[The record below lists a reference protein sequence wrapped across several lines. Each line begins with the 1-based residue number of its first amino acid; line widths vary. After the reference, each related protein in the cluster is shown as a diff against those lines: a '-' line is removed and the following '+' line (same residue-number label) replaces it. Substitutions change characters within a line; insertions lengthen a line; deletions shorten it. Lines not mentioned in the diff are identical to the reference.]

1 MRRYFRP
8 WYSAAAM
15 AAALV
20 LMMLA
25 SNIVEYIS
33 LSRQNQAAMKQMSM
47 IYMQVFPGSK
57 NVHNPYQRMQSEM
70 RRLQG
75 TSTDNSFS
83 EMLVTVAPVARSI
96 NQLDVRQLRY
106 QQGKMEILVE
116 LPSLQELEQ
125 FKLKLTENTPW
136 NVELRSA
143 DASGKKVQGR
153 LLISKSS

>member
-1 MRRYFRP
+1 M
-8 WYSAAAM
+8 SA
-15 AAALV
+15 
-20 LMMLA
+20 
-25 SNIVEYIS
+25 
-33 LSRQNQAAMKQMSM
+33 
-47 IYMQVFPGSK
+47 IYTRAFPGSK
-57 NVHNPYQRMQSEM
+57 DVLNPYQRMQSEM

-75 TSTDNSFS
+75 TNKDNSFS
-83 EMLVTVAPVARSI
+83 EMLVTIAPVARSI
-96 NQLDVRQLRY
+96 NNLDVRQLRY

-116 LPSLQELEQ
+116 LPNLQDLEQ